1 MVHWLGNPGRE
12 NKTKKKSQSEG
23 EETLM
28 ACERQLPAVRVAMG
42 MVEEDSKGII
52 NLQKQ
57 MCRVKNKEARIT

>member
-1 MVHWLGNPGRE
+1 
-12 NKTKKKSQSEG
+12 
-23 EETLM
+23 M